1 MYLKLTV
8 SILGNGRVKRAYLFM
23 TGAFCLTFFV
33 SLFVTTHL
41 KAQQQENIEKQN
53 VIAPLFSE
61 EEPLELTIK
70 ANFKSLIANKDED
83 VTEYDSAQLFLSGN
97 NSDDEKFAIKV
108 RARGFSRRVSTI
120 CDFPPLLLNFKK
132 KEVEGTV
139 FDGQNKLK
147 LVTFCR
153 DMERYQGYVFH
164 EYLIYKMY
172 NILSDTSLRV
182 RLTHIT
188 YKDIGKDKLRASNY
202 GFLIED
208 IDDMAERLGG
218 EESDRLLTIH
228 DMCDHTSLDRF
239 TIFQFMIGN
248 VDWHIGKPMNH
259 NTKIITINSSLPI
272 PIPYDFD
279 FCGAVNTSYA
289 VTPSN
294 LPITSVQQ
302 RLFRGFCRQP
312 GEYDKTIQVFIDKKE
327 EIYNLYLDFPYLS
340 DNVKKN
346 TLKYYDQFYDIV
358 TDPKKVKKQIYYA
371 CPANHEHLYK
381 M

>member
-1 MYLKLTV
+1 MSCNFTEC
-8 SILGNGRVKRAYLFM
+8 ILGKGSVIRVFLIKTAAIYM
-23 TGAFCLTFFV
+23 TFFV
-33 SLFVTTHL
+33 SLVFTTHPM
-41 KAQQQENIEKQN
+41 AQQPENIEDQN

-61 EEPLELTIK
+61 EEPLELTIQ

-97 NSDDEKFAIKV
+97 NSEDEKFAIKV

-153 DMERYQGYVFH
+153 KMERYQGYVFH

-172 NILSDTSLRV
+172 NILSDTSLQV

-188 YKDIGKDKLRASNY
+188 YQDIGKDKTRATNY

-228 DMCDHTSLDRF
+228 DMCDHPSLDRF
-239 TIFQFMIGN
+239 TVFQFMIGN

-289 VTPSN
+289 VSPSN
-294 LPITSVQQ
+294 LPISSVRD
-302 RLFRGFCRQP
+302 RLFRGFCRQQ
-312 GEYDKTIQVFIDKKE
+312 GEYDKTIQVFINKKE
-327 EIYNLYLDFPYLS
+327 DIYNLYRNFPYLS

-358 TDPKKVKKQIYYA
+358 SDQKKVKKQIYYA
-371 CPANHEHLYK
+371 CPANHEHLCEK
-381 M
+381 